1 MSKLVAAAAAILL
14 AGAIPLAEEHPDQ
27 NVVWKIRQE
36 GSANS
41 RILPTLHVL
50 TDVYGPRL
58 TGSPNL
64 KAAGEW
70 ALQQMRDWGL
80 KNAHLEPWDFGHA
93 GWLNERLVAH
103 LVSPVKDALVVEAL
117 SWTPSTNGVARGA
130 AVQIVLPPSPVTQVD
145 LTTYLD

>member
-1 MSKLVAAAAAILL
+1 MSKVVAAAAAILV
-14 AGAIPLAEEHPDQ
+14 AGALALAEERPDQ
-27 NVVWKIRQE
+27 NVIWKIRQE
-36 GSANS
+36 GSSNS

-103 LVSPVKDALVVEAL
+103 LVSPVRRSL
-117 SWTPSTNGVARGA
+117 RH
-130 AVQIVLPPSPVTQVD
+130 
-145 LTTYLD
+145 